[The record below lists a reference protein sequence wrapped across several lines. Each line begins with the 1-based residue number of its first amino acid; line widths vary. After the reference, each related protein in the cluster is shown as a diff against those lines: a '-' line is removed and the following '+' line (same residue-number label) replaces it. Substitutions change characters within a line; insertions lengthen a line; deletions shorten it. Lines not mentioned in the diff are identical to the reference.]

1 LDYPP
6 PGDRVSPGESEATT
20 EPTENG
26 QQGDPSEP
34 AATFE
39 VSADSPYATPQQ
51 IARLKRL
58 AQQVG
63 DEAYANVQDIQ
74 DILDHYQ
81 ERIAISMYEDVKQRL
96 RAGKAAKKEEASVE
110 RSE

>member
-1 LDYPP
+1 MLDYPP
-6 PGDRVSPGESEATT
+6 PGDCVSPGESEATT

-63 DEAYANVQDIQ
+63 DEPYANVQDV
-74 DILDHYQ
+74 LNHYQ
-81 ERIAISMYEDVKQRL
+81 ERISIGMYEDVKQRL
-96 RAGKAAKKEEASVE
+96 KAGKAAKKEEASVE